1 MARFSSAVLRAWN
14 SDARAYGFLVLAF
27 LLMALNI
34 VVGRAAATE
43 IPPLGLSFWRW
54 LLASL
59 LFLPFSLTRLSEQ
72 WPLIMANW
80 KMLLLVSI
88 VMVPLGNN
96 LIYVGLQD
104 TTALN
109 GGLIPVA
116 RPVLIL
122 TLSWFLFRGTV
133 TRYQWLGIT
142 IAMTGVI
149 TVITRGDPAILA
161 QMAFNRGDLWLV
173 GASIGIACY
182 QTLIGRVTK
191 ELHPVVLLQVTMVLG
206 TALMAPPYIMET
218 LLDRPVMATA
228 PAIGAIVF
236 CAIFPS
242 ICAVYLINAGIAA
255 LGPARMGIFN
265 YLPPLF
271 VAAIAIPVL
280 GEELHW
286 YHLVAFA
293 IVTLGIVTS
302 VRGRKKTG
310 PES

>member
-1 MARFSSAVLRAWN
+1 MINLPPATRRAWN

-34 VVGRAAATE
+34 IVGRAAAPE
-43 IPPLGLSFWRW
+43 IPPQGLSFWRW
-54 LLASL
+54 LLASC
-59 LFLPFSLTRLSEQ
+59 LFLPFSLARVRAQ
-72 WPLIMANW
+72 WPLVIANW

-133 TRYQWLGIT
+133 TRYQWLGIA
-142 IAMTGVI
+142 IAMMGV
-149 TVITRGDPAILA
+149 VIVLTRGDPAILA
-161 QMAFNRGDLWLV
+161 DLDFNRGDLWLV
-173 GASIGIACY
+173 GASIGIAFY

-191 ELHPVVLLQVTMVLG
+191 EIHPVVLLQVTMVMS
-206 TALMAPPYIMET
+206 TVLMLPLYIGET
-218 LLDRPVMATA
+218 LVDRPVVFTA
-228 PAIGAIVF
+228 PAVGAIVF
-236 CAIFPS
+236 CAVFPS
-242 ICAVYLINAGIAA
+242 ICAVYLINAGIAS

-280 GEELHW
+280 GEEPHW
-286 YHLVAFA
+286 YHLVAFV
-293 IVTLGIVTS
+293 IVSLGIVTS

-310 PES
+310 SPP